1 MREILLA
8 ALSPLRE
15 VQCFLL
21 TQYEK
26 FVNTETSD
34 NSWNNEREFHELY
47 TPYVYGELWS
57 K

>member
-34 NSWNNEREFHELY
+34 NSWNNEREFQELY
-47 TPYVYGELWS
+47 TPYVYE
-57 K
+57 